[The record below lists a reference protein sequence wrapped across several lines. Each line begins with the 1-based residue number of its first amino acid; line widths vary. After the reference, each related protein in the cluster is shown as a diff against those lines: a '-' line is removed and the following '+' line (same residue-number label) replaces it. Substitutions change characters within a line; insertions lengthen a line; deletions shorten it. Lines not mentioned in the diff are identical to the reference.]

1 MKLPTNSK
9 SNTIFENNFN
19 VEHCDDKFFVF
30 QKGHFSKDGAPW
42 LTKQVPRCGR
52 FPWNRAPGAD
62 ALRCAVIG
70 PRAPSLIF

>member
-30 QKGHFSKDGAPW
+30 QKGHFSKDGAP
-42 LTKQVPRCGR
+42 
-52 FPWNRAPGAD
+52 
-62 ALRCAVIG
+62 
-70 PRAPSLIF
+70 